1 MDMRK
6 LSNIKRRNRITP
18 VSSLMRGG
26 DSEWLINYLRF
37 IIKARC
43 DQNMSIF

>member
-18 VSSLMRGG
+18 VSSLMRGEIVSG
-26 DSEWLINYLRF
+26 
-37 IIKARC
+37 
-43 DQNMSIF
+43 